1 MLTVDD
7 VARSALNAVGSNA
20 GLLQAIRWVSDRYR
34 QLGNRGKLRA
44 LRRIDQLVIPA
55 AITDGTATFTRGS
68 NLVTGDATASSA
80 WITGTSTA
88 NADDA
93 PPLNTPAPQHS
104 VVGRW
109 IRYKRVWYKIVDLS
123 VTASGGATLRLSTPV
138 AEDSAS
144 GAAYKIVQRHTRLPK
159 NTRFVGGFVQQRL
172 WRPLTQLSIAELDLT
187 YPERLFVAGTGP
199 EVWAV
204 IGDDDEGYRTVEFY
218 PYPTKNEAILF
229 TYYEKAPELLPGMP
243 LPTDLDAE
251 ALKMGA
257 LIDIYRFEMAQALR
271 AGNVEAAAVWR
282 NEARAQE
289 TTWNARM
296 EELFRT
302 DRMDDEIKI
311 ILHTQG
317 PPTFGDFTFIRTARQ
332 DAISRLG
339 NFP

>member
-68 NLVTGDATASSA
+68 NLVTGDDTASSA

-109 IRYKRVWYKIVDLS
+109 IRYKRVW
-123 VTASGGATLRLSTPV
+123 
-138 AEDSAS
+138 
-144 GAAYKIVQRHTRLPK
+144 YKIVQRHTRLPK

-204 IGDDDEGYRTVEFY
+204 IGDDDEGY
-218 PYPTKNEAILF
+218 
-229 TYYEKAPELLPGMP
+229 
-243 LPTDLDAE
+243 
-251 ALKMGA
+251 
-257 LIDIYRFEMAQALR
+257 
-271 AGNVEAAAVWR
+271 
-282 NEARAQE
+282 
-289 TTWNARM
+289 
-296 EELFRT
+296 
-302 DRMDDEIKI
+302 
-311 ILHTQG
+311 
-317 PPTFGDFTFIRTARQ
+317 
-332 DAISRLG
+332 
-339 NFP
+339 